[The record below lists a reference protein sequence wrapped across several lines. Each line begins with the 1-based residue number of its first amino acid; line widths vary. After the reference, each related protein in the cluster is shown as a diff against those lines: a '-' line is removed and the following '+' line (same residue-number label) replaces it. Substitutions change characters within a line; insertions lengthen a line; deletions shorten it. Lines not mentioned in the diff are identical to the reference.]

1 MDQFLKK
8 MVASAPVMVEGQ
20 AGWYFKFGQAQ
31 SANGVTVDLFFKPKF
46 VNAPYLVGD
55 NLTNIDWL
63 ELNILVLSEE
73 LPDLPSPWEALRGG
87 KYKRPTGD
95 IETGV
100 LIGKMF
106 VPMGEFNRNIPAMHD
121 HVLSICP
128 AIEQHLTDNLL
139 SKVFGKITHPLVPLF
154 EYMSESLNKEKMVV
168 EPKVYLNKD
177 FSDYQKASYNAS
189 KAKYVADTPEADED
203 NE

>member
-20 AGWYFKFGQAQ
+20 AGWYFKFAQAQ
-31 SANGVTVDLFFKPKF
+31 SSNGETVDLFFKPKF
-46 VNAPYLVGD
+46 VSAPYLVGD

-63 ELNILVLSEE
+63 EMNILVLSDQLPE
-73 LPDLPSPWEALRGG
+73 LPEPWEPLRGG
-87 KYKRPTGD
+87 KYKRPSGD

-100 LIGKMF
+100 LIGKLF

-128 AIEQHLTDNLL
+128 TIEKHLTEALL
-139 SKVFGKITHPLVPLF
+139 SKVYGKVTHSLAPLF
-154 EYMSESLNKEKMVV
+154 EYMAESLNKDKMVV
-168 EPKVYLNKD
+168 EPTIYLNKE

-189 KAKYVADTPEADED
+189 KAKYVSDAPEADED
-203 NE
+203 HE